1 MSGHSLLS
9 PSTFL
14 GNGFNKKISYD
25 ESQDIFTKETY
36 ELIRDSLPVGKLSL
50 RKVV

>member
-14 GNGFNKKISYD
+14 GNGFNKISYD

-36 ELIRDSLPVGKLSL
+36 ELIRDSSPVGKLSL